1 MKKIFAIIMCVGLI
15 GCLTGCSSATIGKIN
30 IESGENGFYVQK
42 DGSVLY
48 AVSET
53 FEKEYYDKGD
63 LKDAIEAEVKEYND
77 SDIASVSDA
86 ISVEKVKVS
95 GDEANMTL
103 KFATTYDFSTYI
115 DEYNMSEQEKFYM
128 GTISANPFKIS
139 GELVSPD
146 GKETI
151 KAKEVKKMD
160 AEIIVIDGKSKI
172 QIEGKVL
179 YLSEKCSVDENGIIT
194 TADINDGTS
203 YVVFVAE

>member
-1 MKKIFAIIMCVGLI
+1 MKKIFTIIMCIGLM
-15 GCLTGCSSATIGKIN
+15 GCLTGCGSTTIGDIN
-30 IESGENGFYVQK
+30 LESGENGFFVQK
-42 DGSVLY
+42 DGSIMY

-53 FEKEYYDKGD
+53 FEKKYYDKGD
-63 LKDAIEAEVKEYND
+63 LKDAIEAEVKAYNE

-115 DEYNMSEQEKFYM
+115 DEYNMSENEKFYI

-139 GELVSPD
+139 GKLVSPD
-146 GKETI
+146 GKESI

-179 YLSEKCSVDENGIIT
+179 YTSEKCSIDENGIIT
-194 TADINDGTS
+194 TADISDGTS
-203 YVVFVAE
+203 YVVFMAE